1 MNVKT
6 ETNSKSI
13 VALIF
18 GILSILIPLVG
29 LILGIFGIV
38 ISRNATKEI
47 AVTNENGKGLA
58 VAGLTCSI
66 VGIGLQVI
74 MILFYILFFLL
85 FSVNTFEIR

>member
-13 VALIF
+13 VSLIF
-18 GILSILIPLVG
+18 GILSFLVPLVG
-29 LILGIFGIV
+29 LVFGVFGLV
-38 ISRNATKEI
+38 ISRKATREI
-47 AVTNENGKGLA
+47 VATNESGKGLA
-58 VAGLTCSI
+58 VAGLICSI

-74 MILFYILFFLL
+74 MILFFILSYLL